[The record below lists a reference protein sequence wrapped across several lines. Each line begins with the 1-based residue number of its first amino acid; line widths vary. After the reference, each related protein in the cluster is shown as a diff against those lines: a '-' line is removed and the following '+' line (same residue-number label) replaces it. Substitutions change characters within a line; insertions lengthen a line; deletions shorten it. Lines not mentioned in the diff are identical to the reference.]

1 MPDIT
6 KQTMAS
12 FLKEVSAIPNRK
24 DRIAYLA
31 QNGNNGALKLVLK
44 YMFDPRL
51 KFLLPK
57 GAPPYTP
64 SPIQNPRRLYP
75 EARKLYLF
83 VEGGNPNLKQARREQ
98 IFIDLLE
105 IVDQDEAELLIA
117 VKDKTC
123 PYEGITKKVV
133 QEAFPELIPT

>member
-6 KQTMAS
+6 KQTISS
-12 FLKEVSAIPNRK
+12 FLKEVSAISNRK
-24 DRIAYLA
+24 ERIEYLSK
-31 QNGNNGALKLVLK
+31 NGNNGALKLILQ

-51 KFLLPK
+51 KFILPK

-64 SPIQNPRRLYP
+64 SVVRNPKRLYP

-83 VEGGNPNLKQARREQ
+83 VEGGNPHLKPARREQ
-98 IFIDLLE
+98 LFIDLLE
-105 IVDQDEAELLIA
+105 IIDPEEAELLIA

-123 PYEGITKKVV
+123 PFEGITKKVV
-133 QEAFPELIPT
+133 QEAFPGLIPT

>member
-24 DRIAYLA
+24 ERIEYLRN
-31 QNGNNGALKLVLK
+31 NGNNGALKLILQ
-44 YMFDPRL
+44 YMFDPRI

-57 GAPPYTP
+57 GPAPYTP
-64 SPIQNPRRLYP
+64 SLITNPKRLYP

-83 VEGGNPNLKQARREQ
+83 VEGGNPHLKQARREAL
-98 IFIDLLE
+98 FIELLE
-105 IVDQDEAELLIA
+105 IIDQDEAELLVA